1 MTGYWVFHDSSGSGA
16 WPFLVRGLICLV
28 NSDNERD
35 LNLLISWVEII
46 FGWFCLL
53 SARMAWRVYLRD
65 FLKGHIFNVLAR
77 LTGISEQSDDFQI
90 NVGKKK
96 KEASSNNRSVMPL
109 DILGCTRAT
118 MKVLTSFRCLR
129 VVMSFATNCYLQAAI
144 SKSERTR
151 QALMSFI

>member
-129 VVMSFATNCYLQAAI
+129 MVMSFATIHHLQAAI